1 MPSSRPARRR
11 VNEHRRQPA
20 LTAGQAIEQY
30 RPHLATREEWSG
42 VADFVRAAVRDLD
55 PEGPHRAREW
65 LRTVTALAVW
75 SQREGIPLDREEIFA
90 PDNIRR
96 YAEIG
101 CPELSSPSTATRRAV
116 LRTMGRALTEDAPWP
131 APEPMLP
138 QRPRHPPYSARDEH
152 RLRSLRLPTRY
163 QQRRLDAVLA
173 LGLGAGLWARE
184 YLTATPSD
192 LQTADGV
199 TRLQVHGTRARQV
212 VVRARDAATL
222 LRLAAEY
229 PRENLAGFRASE
241 WDRSRTWNAI
251 RAIDTPTD
259 LRLETERLRSTW
271 IVHHLDRGVHL
282 TVLARHAGL
291 KTTRA
296 FTLLMPFLTE
306 PPEAVTNRHLADLE

>member
-11 VNEHRRQPA
+11 VNEQRRQPA

-30 RPHLATREEWSG
+30 RPHMATREEWSG

-138 QRPRHPPYSARDEH
+138 QRLRHPPYSARDEQ

-163 QQRRLDAVLA
+163 QQRRLDADS
-173 LGLGAGLWARE
+173 
-184 YLTATPSD
+184 TPSWHSG
-192 LQTADGV
+192 L
-199 TRLQVHGTRARQV
+199 
-212 VVRARDAATL
+212 ARDSG
-222 LRLAAEY
+222 RV
-229 PRENLAGFRASE
+229 
-241 WDRSRTWNAI
+241 
-251 RAIDTPTD
+251 
-259 LRLETERLRSTW
+259 ST
-271 IVHHLDRGVHL
+271 
-282 TVLARHAGL
+282 
-291 KTTRA
+291 
-296 FTLLMPFLTE
+296 
-306 PPEAVTNRHLADLE
+306 

>member
-1 MPSSRPARRR
+1 MPSSRPAHRR
-11 VNEHRRQPA
+11 VNEQRRQPA
-20 LTAGQAIEQY
+20 LTAAQAIKQY
-30 RPHLATREEWSG
+30 RPHLATREEWAV
-42 VADFVRAAVRDLD
+42 VADFVRAAVRDLEPD
-55 PEGPHRAREW
+55 GPHRAREW
-65 LRTVTALAVW
+65 LRTVTALAAW
-75 SQREGIPLDREEIFA
+75 SQREGIPLDREEVFA

-101 CPELSSPSTATRRAV
+101 CPELSTPSTATRRAV
-116 LRTMGRALTEDAPWP
+116 LRTMGRALTEEAPWP

-138 QRPRHPPYSARDEH
+138 QRLRHPPYSARDEQ
-152 RLRSLRLPTRY
+152 RLRSLRLPTRH

-192 LQTADGV
+192 LRTINGL
-199 TRLQVHGTRARQV
+199 THLQVQGTRARKV
-212 VVRARDAATL
+212 VVRDRDAQTL
-222 LRLAAEY
+222 HRLAAEH
-229 PRENLAGFRASE
+229 PLENFAGFRASE

-259 LRLETERLRSTW
+259 LKLETERLRSTW
-271 IVHHLDRGVHL
+271 LVHHLDRGVHL

-306 PPEAVTNRHLADLE
+306 PPEAMTNRHLADLE